1 MIRIEGI
8 SSVSRSFRDRLAARL
23 SRKIHNL
30 DVRVLE
36 DGTLTFEEFVFN
48 PELLIVR
55 DNREVMKITSCER
68 DRLLRYFRSHLSRF
82 IRQGPPLG
90 APVPADTAKVLEKE
104 CGILSHNS
112 LENIWCREVI
122 CILLLYTKYSHIDFI
137 IPTVRCWYDEESPEL
152 NKWMKEISQEIK
164 SNRWTFQ
171 RLQNELQTGA
181 SA

>member
-1 MIRIEGI
+1 MIKGI
-8 SSVSRSFRDRLAARL
+8 SRVSRSFRDRLAARL
-23 SRKIHNL
+23 SRKIYNL
-30 DVRVLE
+30 EVRVLE
-36 DGTLTFEEFVFN
+36 DGTLTFEEFIFC
-48 PELLIVR
+48 PEKLEIW
-55 DNREVMKITSCER
+55 DKREVMKITSCER

-90 APVPADTAKVLEKE
+90 APVPADTAALLEKE
-104 CGILSHNS
+104 IGIKSQFS
-112 LENIWCREVI
+112 SENEWCREVI
-122 CILLLYTKYSHIDFI
+122 CILLLYTKYDYINFI

-152 NKWMKEISQEIK
+152 NDWLKKISQEIK